1 MQVPQTTGVPGWII
15 FTYENSTPCCFW
27 ITTQECKKLTCIVD
41 ERICGGTFLRVERL
55 SPLEFVVADIWMY
68 NSNCV
73 FACSSFLQRYDW
85 LKLFLRLFTSYEKN
99 KTIRLIH
106 KADLV
111 NPVIRGYEAYEDEI
125 GKSGYFIE
133 KDNSELI
140 QFIRMS
146 MSDCYESVPFTG
158 YLKVPDIKT
167 SLYLRKKG
175 QEFDCKCIKV
185 ENDWVVSEKIP
196 DVE

>member
-1 MQVPQTTGVPGWII
+1 M
-15 FTYENSTPCCFW
+15 W
-27 ITTQECKKLTCIVD
+27 ITPQECKKLPCSVD

-85 LKLFLRLFTSYEKN
+85 LKLFLKMFTSYEKDI
-99 KTIRLIH
+99 TIRLIH
-106 KADLV
+106 KSDISDV
-111 NPVIRGYEAYEDEI
+111 PIRGYEAYEDEI
-125 GKSGYFIE
+125 GKNGYFIE
-133 KDNSELI
+133 NDNTELVH
-140 QFIRMS
+140 FIRMN

-167 SLYLRKKG
+167 SFYLRAKG
-175 QEFDCKCIKV
+175 NEFDCKCIKI

-196 DVE
+196 VVE

>member
-1 MQVPQTTGVPGWII
+1 M
-15 FTYENSTPCCFW
+15 
-27 ITTQECKKLTCIVD
+27 VD

-73 FACSSFLQRYDW
+73 SACSTFSQRYDW
-85 LKLFLRLFTSYEKN
+85 LKIFLRMFTSHQPN
-99 KTIRLIH
+99 VTIKLIH
-106 KADLV
+106 KSDLV
-111 NPVIRGYEAYEDEI
+111 DPVIRGYEAYEDEI
-125 GKSGYFIE
+125 GKTGYFIE
-133 KDNSELI
+133 NDNTEI
-140 QFIRMS
+140 VHFVRMT

-167 SLYLRKKG
+167 SFYLRARG
-175 QEFDCKCIKV
+175 QEFDCRCLKV

-196 DVE
+196 EVE